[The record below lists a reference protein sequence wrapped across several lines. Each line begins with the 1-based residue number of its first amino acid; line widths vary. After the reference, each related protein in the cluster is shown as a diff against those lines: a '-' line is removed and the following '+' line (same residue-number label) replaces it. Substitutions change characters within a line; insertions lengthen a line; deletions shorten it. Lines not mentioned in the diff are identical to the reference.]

1 VSVPE
6 MRAKKQNRQA
16 VFHLARMPIRLQ
28 QPTREDQI
36 IRNLFLSLARMPR
49 RLRRRACLPKLRRR
63 QVRSSERC
71 GCAKVQGGK
80 YPG

>member
-36 IRNLFLSLARMPR
+36 IRNLFCR
-49 RLRRRACLPKLRRR
+49 
-63 QVRSSERC
+63 
-71 GCAKVQGGK
+71 
-80 YPG
+80 